1 MKVLIINELTT
12 YGKETEKVCHAKT
25 LRNAF
30 KKASLNSYEYFRIY
44 QVYSNRVPHIIFE
57 SVLPKERIAARPT
70 CQIFVS
76 LGKMK

>member
-30 KKASLNSYEYFRIY
+30 KKASMREWQYFRIY

-57 SVLPKERIAARPT
+57 SVLPKERILPRPT
-70 CQIFVS
+70 CQISIS